1 MKISSLTL
9 TLMTCLLLMSCS
21 NASQD
26 STLGSA
32 LSPSKVPQERTSL
45 RQLADCE
52 DYKRSFTNSIA
63 RQLLDQG
70 LLRAM
75 PMMMEMAVSS
85 DVAVSTDANS
95 FPTSI
100 TGTNLQET
108 TVDEPDLVK
117 TMNDGTMLVLHEEKL
132 HIVRAFP
139 PTEMNLLTSLSID
152 VAAEKMFLGESHKRV
167 IILATSY
174 GFPAAR
180 NLPIPGQRSASLSLP
195 AGGSANTEVIF
206 VDISNKTK
214 PEIINRWLLQGSL
227 LDGKRPPN
235 NRIHLAIQV
244 PLQLP
249 NSIQNDLLLQKK
261 LSEYYEAK
269 FANNPDQDLSEMEI
283 EIEALVEQAV
293 SKQNMEEILPNAL
306 LISGSNSQEIPWLG
320 CDEISEPDLTLN
332 SVGMTLLV
340 SFESD
345 GSNYQTSA
353 VLNNAWQLY
362 GSSKHL
368 YLIQGSSGWWWNAE
382 QSDQTAIW
390 QMDWQSGHPVYEG
403 SGLVDGQILNSFS
416 LSEYEG
422 YLRIATTEQPNFPM
436 IQVDDVQEIIEP
448 SQPLNHLFVLKLADK
463 ENYEMEQVGSVLN
476 LAPGERVQ
484 SARFMGDR
492 GYVVTFRQVDPLFT
506 FDLSKPNKPI
516 LEGELKIPG
525 FSNYIHPLG
534 ETHLLTVGPAGDDD
548 GLSGEWQA
556 QLFDVSD
563 LKNLEQVDTLVPSK
577 LKEGRAYSEAGWDH
591 HAFTYDPES
600 RLLVTPIQGY
610 GKNWDSQFSGF
621 SVIEVGKEL
630 NSLTDRGWIE
640 HEGKLSSECEQSLNE
655 ESSACKFWD
664 LRSQPRRSLLMSD
677 QSNDYL
683 YTLSN
688 TAIQTHQVDN
698 LSVKLAEMYYP

>member
-9 TLMTCLLLMSCS
+9 TLMTCLLLLNCS

-32 LSPSKVPQERTSL
+32 LSPNKVPQERTSL

-52 DYKRSFTNSIA
+52 DYRRSFTNSIT

-70 LLRAM
+70 LLRVM
-75 PMMMEMAVSS
+75 PMMMEMEVSS

-95 FPTSI
+95 VPTGI

-117 TMNDGTMLVLHEEKL
+117 TMNDGTMLVLQEEKL
-132 HIVRAFP
+132 HILRAFP
-139 PTEMNLLTSLSID
+139 PTEMSLLASLSIG
-152 VAAEKMFLGESHKRV
+152 VPAEKMFLDESLQKV
-167 IILATSY
+167 VILATSY
-174 GFPAAR
+174 GYVAAR
-180 NLPIPGQRSASLSLP
+180 NLPTPDQRGATLSLQI
-195 AGGSANTEVIF
+195 GGSANTEVIF
-206 VDISNKTK
+206 VDISDRTK

-227 LDGKRPPN
+227 LDGRRPLN
-235 NRIHLAIQV
+235 NRIQLAIQV

-261 LSEYYEAK
+261 LGEYYEAK
-269 FANNPDQDLSEMEI
+269 FENNPDQDLSEMEL
-283 EIEALVEQAV
+283 EIEALVELAV
-293 SKQNMEEILPNAL
+293 SKQDMAEILPKAL
-306 LISGSNSQEIPWLG
+306 QLSDIASQEIPWLS

-332 SVGMTLLV
+332 SLGMTLLV

-353 VLNNAWQLY
+353 VLNNAWQIY

-390 QMDWQSGHPVYEG
+390 QLDWQSGHPIYEG
-403 SGLVDGQILNSFS
+403 SGLVDGQVLNSFS

-422 YLRIATTEQPNFPM
+422 HLRVATTERPNSPM
-436 IQVDDVQEIIEP
+436 IPVEDIREVIEP
-448 SQPLNHLFVLKLADK
+448 SQSLNHLFVFKLADK
-463 ENYEMEQVGSVLN
+463 ENSELEQVGSVLN

-484 SARFMGDR
+484 SARFVSDR
-492 GYVVTFRQVDPLFT
+492 GYLVTFRQVDPLFT
-506 FDLSKPNKPI
+506 FDLSTPAKPT

-525 FSNYIHPLG
+525 FSNYMHPVG

-563 LKNLEQVDTLVPSK
+563 LTNPEQVDTLIPSK
-577 LKEGRAYSEAGWDH
+577 LKGGRAYSEAGWDH
-591 HAFTYDPES
+591 HAFTYDPRS

-610 GKNWDSQFSGF
+610 GKNWESQFSGF
-621 SVIEVGKEL
+621 SVIEVGPEL
-630 NSLTDRGWIE
+630 TSLTERGWIE
-640 HEGKLSSECEQSLNE
+640 HEGKLSSDCEPSLNE
-655 ESSACKFWD
+655 ESSPCKFWN
-664 LRSQPRRSLLMSD
+664 LKSQPRRSLLMADNLS
-677 QSNDYL
+677 DYL
-683 YTLSN
+683 YTISN
-688 TAIQTHQVDN
+688 TAVQTHQADN
-698 LSVKLAEMYYP
+698 FSEKLAEVNYP